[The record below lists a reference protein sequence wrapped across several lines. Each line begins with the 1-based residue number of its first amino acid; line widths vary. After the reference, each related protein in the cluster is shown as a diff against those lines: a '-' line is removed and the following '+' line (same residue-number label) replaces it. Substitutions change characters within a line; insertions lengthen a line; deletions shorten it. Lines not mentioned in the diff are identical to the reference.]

1 MSLCNIAGG
10 RPSPNICFS
19 DTYLSRPKTLFSALP
34 LLNLSRHP
42 LEEAGMFIWI
52 LIGAMA
58 VVGGIWV
65 KTRRQRKSKAPSY
78 AGGN

>member
-1 MSLCNIAGG
+1 MQRAEGQAQTFASATLISHGQM
-10 RPSPNICFS
+10 
-19 DTYLSRPKTLFSALP
+19 TLFSALP

-42 LEEAGMFIWI
+42 LEEAGMFMWI

-58 VVGGIWV
+58 VVGGVWV
-65 KTRRQRKSKAPSY
+65 KTRRQRKSKAPGY

>member
-1 MSLCNIAGG
+1 
-10 RPSPNICFS
+10 
-19 DTYLSRPKTLFSALP
+19 
-34 LLNLSRHP
+34 
-42 LEEAGMFIWI
+42 MFMWI

-65 KTRRQRKSKAPSY
+65 KTRRQRKSKASAY

>member
-1 MSLCNIAGG
+1 
-10 RPSPNICFS
+10 
-19 DTYLSRPKTLFSALP
+19 
-34 LLNLSRHP
+34 
-42 LEEAGMFIWI
+42 MFMWI

-65 KTRRQRKSKAPSY
+65 KTRRQRKSKSIY

>member
-1 MSLCNIAGG
+1 M
-10 RPSPNICFS
+10 
-19 DTYLSRPKTLFSALP
+19 TLFSALP

-42 LEEAGMFIWI
+42 LEEAGMFMWI

-65 KTRRQRKSKAPSY
+65 KTRRQRKAKAPGY

>member
-1 MSLCNIAGG
+1 M
-10 RPSPNICFS
+10 
-19 DTYLSRPKTLFSALP
+19 TLFSALP

-42 LEEAGMFIWI
+42 LKEEEGMFMWI

-65 KTRRQRKSKAPSY
+65 KTRRQRKSKASGY